1 MYCARSMEFS
11 TTVTARRIRARYVM
25 EELCQHVRPA
35 VDITAI
41 GRTRHLCEVDRQ
53 LYISDT
59 IWSVQDP
66 FPILNIVVPHSP
78 QVPRVADLP
87 FFIVTCWAFLI
98 SRLSRHFR
106 QYPVIELSFQF

>member
-1 MYCARSMEFS
+1 MF
-11 TTVTARRIRARYVM
+11 
-25 EELCQHVRPA
+25 
-35 VDITAI
+35 DITAI
-41 GRTRHLCEVDRQ
+41 GRIRHLCEVDRQ

-59 IWSVQDP
+59 IWSVHDP

-87 FFIVTCWAFLI
+87 FFIVTCWEFWI

-106 QYPVIELSFQF
+106 QYPVIKLSFRFRTSGCVGGFLLRAGSIIPSRWSTCTIGTH